1 MKKKK
6 VTAWIE
12 IILSIFMFSMAFKV
26 YSYSDYINKQFVE
39 NGTEI
44 SNIKSV
50 GGQTLEEAF
59 YENVGPIYNSF
70 GSLTTLIG
78 IIFSTLFIY
87 IGVITLVKSIYSFSE
102 FKKNDENQGV

>member
-50 GGQTLEEAF
+50 GGQTLE
-59 YENVGPIYNSF
+59 
-70 GSLTTLIG
+70 
-78 IIFSTLFIY
+78 
-87 IGVITLVKSIYSFSE
+87 
-102 FKKNDENQGV
+102 